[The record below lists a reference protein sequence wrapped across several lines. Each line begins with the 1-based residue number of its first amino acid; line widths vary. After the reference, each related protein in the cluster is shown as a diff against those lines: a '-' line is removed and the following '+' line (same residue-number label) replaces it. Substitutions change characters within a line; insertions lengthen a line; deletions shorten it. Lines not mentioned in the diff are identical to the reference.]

1 MCRGSQEQVHLDV
14 ENELLEA
21 MSDTVSNRARP
32 QGEYITVRGTDE
44 EVLYLNYVQE
54 REKYPVTNMGV
65 QATFF
70 VFAFLWKCIKLSRKC
85 QNYFPFRCLLF
96 FHCEKWKDCL
106 NLRNMAPM

>member
-1 MCRGSQEQVHLDV
+1 MDV

-32 QGEYITVRGTDE
+32 QGEYITVPGTEE
-44 EVLYLNYVQE
+44 EVLYLNYVQQ

-70 VFAFLWKCIKLSRKC
+70 VFAFLWKCYT
-85 QNYFPFRCLLF
+85 YFPLRYL
-96 FHCEKWKDCL
+96 DCL
-106 NLRNMAPM
+106 NLRNMAPV